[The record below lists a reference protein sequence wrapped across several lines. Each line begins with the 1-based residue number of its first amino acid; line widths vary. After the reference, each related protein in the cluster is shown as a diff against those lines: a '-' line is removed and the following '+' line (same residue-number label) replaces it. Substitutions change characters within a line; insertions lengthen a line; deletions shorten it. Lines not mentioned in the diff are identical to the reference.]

1 VSVRIEGLT
10 ATTRSGI
17 ARELSAYPSLE
28 GGRAEAIPLNEHD
41 ERVVTEFVP
50 GRPVCPVVTW
60 HFTQARDP
68 CEVLDELGRTLPF
81 HEDGLRIAMPRV
93 NQSDYLSPLV
103 LWWSTLFGLSTFAR
117 YESELWLS
125 ALDVDKSELAVPLEE
140 LLDVAMSSVP
150 ALVLEELLEGHM
162 RPQNT
167 TELEG
172 G

>member
-1 VSVRIEGLT
+1 
-10 ATTRSGI
+10 
-17 ARELSAYPSLE
+17 
-28 GGRAEAIPLNEHD
+28 
-41 ERVVTEFVP
+41 
-50 GRPVCPVVTW
+50 
-60 HFTQARDP
+60 
-68 CEVLDELGRTLPF
+68 
-81 HEDGLRIAMPRV
+81 MPRV